1 MSVGFDIGFI
11 IIADDISFTRI
22 SGTNDGTIDSIT
34 TNLSVFE
41 LGEIVTIVNSFESQN
56 DGTFLVTSSNE
67 FTLGVTRLTP
77 IDNQGVESVP
87 VVPMVASASPSINLR
102 RVDIIC
108 PDRNFKKIITPQILA
123 VNFGDGYQSRI
134 KDGVFTR
141 NEEYSVSFINRSPE
155 VIEKIVRFFERTEG
169 VKSFPYVVRDEPFYQ
184 IPVICQ
190 EFSVTYISDYHSGCD
205 AKFKRVKS

>member
-77 IDNQGVESVP
+77 IDNQGV
-87 VVPMVASASPSINLR
+87 
-102 RVDIIC
+102 
-108 PDRNFKKIITPQILA
+108 
-123 VNFGDGYQSRI
+123 
-134 KDGVFTR
+134 
-141 NEEYSVSFINRSPE
+141 
-155 VIEKIVRFFERTEG
+155 
-169 VKSFPYVVRDEPFYQ
+169 
-184 IPVICQ
+184 
-190 EFSVTYISDYHSGCD
+190 
-205 AKFKRVKS
+205 